1 MAAASTRAL
10 WKGAISFGL
19 VHIPVALHSATEDIR
34 PKMRMLD
41 QDTGAPIS
49 YKKVDKS
56 TGEEVATSEVV
67 KGVQVDPGQF
77 VTVSKE
83 EIREALPKSTQ
94 IIEIEAFVRL
104 QDVPPVFYNKPY
116 YVSPQG
122 RAQKVY
128 ALLRDVLRRTGRA
141 GLGRVVVSSKQHLA
155 VVFPMGDGMVVNL
168 LRWHQEIRHNNLP
181 LPGPA
186 EVVGV
191 TERELKMGEQL
202 VLELAD
208 EWHPERFRDEF
219 AQKVMELVE
228 AKRQA
233 GEITQVEVLAPDSM
247 TPASEVVD
255 LTELLR
261 RSLKTSKAPAHAE
274 RTEAAPLARRR
285 NSKQAANDE
294 IATERAAAAAA
305 KKASPKSRTSV
316 VPRRKKPRE

>member
-1 MAAASTRAL
+1 MAASSTRTL

-19 VHIPVALHSATEDIR
+19 VHIPVALHSATEDTR

-41 QDTGAPIS
+41 QQSGAPVG
-49 YKKVDKS
+49 YRKVDKS
-56 TGEEVATSEVV
+56 TGEEVGTSDVV
-67 KGVQVDPGQF
+67 KGIQVDPGEF
-77 VTVSKE
+77 VTVSTD

-94 IIEIEAFVRL
+94 TIEIEAFVRL

-141 GLGRVVVSSKQHLA
+141 GLGRVVVFSKQHLA
-155 VVFPMGDGMVVNL
+155 LVFPMGGCIVVNL
-168 LRWHQEIRHNNLP
+168 VRWSEEIRDIGGLP

-186 EVVGV
+186 EDVGV
-191 TERELKMGEQL
+191 TERELNMGEQL

-219 AQKVMELVE
+219 SQKVKELVE
-228 AKRQA
+228 AKRKA
-233 GEITQVEVLAPDSM
+233 GEVKRVEMLAPDVM

-255 LTELLR
+255 LTDLLR
-261 RSLKTSKAPAHAE
+261 RSLKSGAAPAQLELSETGAGE
-274 RTEAAPLARRR
+274 PARRR
-285 NSKQAANDE
+285 PPKQAANDE
-294 IATERAAAAAA
+294 MAARAAA
-305 KKASPKSRTSV
+305 KKSPSKARTSV
-316 VPRRKKPRE
+316 APRAKKPKE